1 MLTEVMEESLVITQ
15 LKSRNKEDLIREM
28 ASGFRQAGVVKDEDK
43 FIEAINERERV
54 ESTGIGRGIA
64 IPHART
70 DAAEGLAV
78 AFGRSSEGIDFD
90 SLDNKPVHLF
100 FMIACGEN
108 ITKGHLQVLAR
119 IARLCKNEKMK
130 DALMKARDS
139 KEVMGFVK
147 SFDAG
152 SGTLEEIKLQKGR
165 TVYPN
170 EKTDTGL

>member
-1 MLTEVMEESLVITQ
+1 MLTEVMKESLVITQ

-28 ASGFRQAGVVKDEDK
+28 ASGFKQAGVVKDENK
-43 FIEAINERERV
+43 FVEAINEREQI
-54 ESTGIGRGIA
+54 ESTGIGSGVA

-70 DAAEGLAV
+70 DAVEGLAV
-78 AFGRSSEGIDFD
+78 AFGRSSEGVDFD
-90 SLDNKPVHLF
+90 SLDSKPAHLF
-100 FMIACGEN
+100 FMIACSEN

-139 KEVMGFVK
+139 KEVMGFIK

-152 SGTLEEIKLQKGR
+152 SGKLEEIKLKEGR

-170 EKTDTGL
+170 EKK